1 VTISARPPYP
11 PHHQHVSARPLTH
24 VCRKLLRESH
34 TWDFSSSRQISD
46 NSVRPATR
54 WARPP
59 SHRAHLVQ
67 HTIHKFRVVAS
78 IAYLNAVKCLSETA
92 PMVGS
97 AEKIGRLDARRFW
110 WCGGE
115 GLLGNNA
122 DTACYVCVRRFRA
135 EGYTAFVL
143 VIFDVVLLLR
153 RFSDR
158 VYRCSSALASTKC

>member
-1 VTISARPPYP
+1 MSAENTYEGVI
-11 PHHQHVSARPLTH
+11 HGI
-24 VCRKLLRESH
+24 
-34 TWDFSSSRQISD
+34 FSSSRQISD

-67 HTIHKFRVVAS
+67 HTTHKFRVVAS

-122 DTACYVCVRRFRA
+122 DAAYYVCAPV
-135 EGYTAFVL
+135 
-143 VIFDVVLLLR
+143 
-153 RFSDR
+153 
-158 VYRCSSALASTKC
+158 